1 MTRMKAG
8 MTKMMIEIRGRKIE
22 VAKKN
27 AGMKKL
33 KNKNPPILPLKREGY
48 AKEVFFIGSIKSGK

>member
-1 MTRMKAG
+1 
-8 MTKMMIEIRGRKIE
+8 MIEIRGRKIE

-33 KNKNPPILPLKREGY
+33 KNKNPPILPLKREEY